1 MHHERPRQIV
11 SRAGSALL
19 LGVVLAGC
27 SSAPPII
34 ERPTPV
40 EVPAE
45 PAPLEPATPMAELP
59 PSPAV
64 KAPPPPPPPPIGI
77 VVSSDIE
84 AYAAVADALR
94 LRLGEDRSRVF
105 DLGGDASASARVH
118 EAMASSGIRRY
129 VAVGHLAAT
138 AEDLSSA
145 IFCQVLNYEPD
156 GLLEKAAGGVKLLP
170 PFELQLERWQAL
182 SPALQSIGVVTG
194 PGQDA
199 LLAEIRQAVVDAGLQ
214 FHARIARSDK
224 EALNAFKR
232 LVPTIDGFWML
243 PDHRILSPGVIREI
257 MAYGTKHQ
265 KQIVVFNDKLL
276 PLGALMSMTSEPDD
290 VANQVIGLLA
300 RTTAGA
306 EPEMAPLTRVRVK
319 LNPNVASNFNAAP
332 SASLSELA
340 QRR

>member
-11 SRAGSALL
+11 LRAGSALL

-34 ERPTPV
+34 EEPTPAEAPV
-40 EVPAE
+40 EPVPAE
-45 PAPLEPATPMAELP
+45 PAMPIVEPPA
-59 PSPAV
+59 SPAV

-94 LRLGEDRSRVF
+94 LRLGESRTRVF
-105 DLGGDASASARVH
+105 DLGGDARSSSQIH
-118 EAMASSGIRRY
+118 EAMAASRIRRY
-129 VAVGHLAAT
+129 VAVGHLAA
-138 AEDLSSA
+138 EGDGMSSA

-156 GLLEKAAGGVKLLP
+156 GLLAKSAGGVKLLP
-170 PFELQLERWQAL
+170 PFDLQLARWQAL
-182 SPALQSIGVVTG
+182 SPDLTSIGVVTG
-194 PGQDA
+194 PGQDD

-257 MAYGTKHQ
+257 MAYGSKHQ

-276 PLGALMSMTSEPDD
+276 PLGALMSFTSEPDD
-290 VANQVIGLLA
+290 VAEQVIGLLA

-306 EPEMAPLTRVRVK
+306 TPQVVPLTRVRVK
-319 LNPNVASNFNAAP
+319 LNPGIASKSVAIS
-332 SASLSELA
+332 SASAPKLA

>member
-45 PAPLEPATPMAELP
+45 PGPLEPATPIAEPP
-59 PSPAV
+59 PSPAA

-77 VVSSDIE
+77 IVSRDIE

-94 LRLGEDRSRVF
+94 LRLGDDRSRVF